1 MEAAGEGR
9 SRVCPVQ
16 VEAVY
21 NLERR
26 EAGTKTVPEFSTREP
41 VKGKHSTY
49 THFCP
54 TCICSGIL
62 VREASSLGYAV
73 KSLLKRHPHFRS
85 VIREEQYNL

>member
-49 THFCP
+49 THL
-54 TCICSGIL
+54 SSVQL
-62 VREASSLGYAV
+62 VYAV
-73 KSLLKRHPHFRS
+73 ESLLERRPH
-85 VIREEQYNL
+85 